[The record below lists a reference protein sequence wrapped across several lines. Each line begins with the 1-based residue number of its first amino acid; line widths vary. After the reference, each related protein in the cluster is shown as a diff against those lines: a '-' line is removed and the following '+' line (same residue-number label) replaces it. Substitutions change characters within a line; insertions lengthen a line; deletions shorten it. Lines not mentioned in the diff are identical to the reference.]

1 MTSNKKIQI
10 IFITIAI
17 IILVVAIFS
26 WRKGSQFPSPPPTP
40 STPQVSTDEELK
52 VLQEQLKQLIELK
65 DQLEKE

>member
-10 IFITIAI
+10 ILITIAI

-26 WRKGSQFPSPPPTP
+26 WRKESQFPSPPPAP